1 MNRALGIIFTIVAI
15 AAMVFA
21 ILNWGNYKSLCF
33 TNTEAESESEEIIPV
48 EEVEMEMIEEVTEEP
63 TPIVEEEVMPTEQAD
78 SLANS

>member
-33 TNTEAESESEEIIPV
+33 TKAETESEEVIPV
-48 EEVEMEMIEEVTEEP
+48 EEVEMEIIEKATEEP
-63 TPIVEEEVMPTEQAD
+63 TPIVEEVAPIENVD
-78 SLANS
+78 SLANN

>member
-1 MNRALGIIFTIVAI
+1 MNRVLGIIFTIVAI

-33 TNTEAESESEEIIPV
+33 TKAETESEEVIPV
-48 EEVEMEMIEEVTEEP
+48 DEVEMEMIKEVTEEP
-63 TPIVEEEVMPTEQAD
+63 TPIVEEVAPIENVD

>member
-33 TNTEAESESEEIIPV
+33 TKAEAESEEIIPV
-48 EEVEMEMIEEVTEEP
+48 EEVEMEMIEEVTDEP

>member
-33 TNTEAESESEEIIPV
+33 TNTETESEEIIPV

>member
-1 MNRALGIIFTIVAI
+1 MNRALGIIFTIVAV

-33 TNTEAESESEEIIPV
+33 TNTETESEEIIPV

-63 TPIVEEEVMPTEQAD
+63 TPIVEEVAPIENVD
-78 SLANS
+78 SLANN

>member
-1 MNRALGIIFTIVAI
+1 MNRVLGIIFTIVAI

-33 TNTEAESESEEIIPV
+33 TKAETESEEIIPV
-48 EEVEMEMIEEVTEEP
+48 EEVEMEIIEEVTEEP
-63 TPIVEEEVMPTEQAD
+63 TPIVEEVAPIENVD

>member
-1 MNRALGIIFTIVAI
+1 MNRVLGIIFTIVAI

-33 TNTEAESESEEIIPV
+33 TKAETQSEEIIPV
-48 EEVEMEMIEEVTEEP
+48 EEVEMEMIEEATEEP
-63 TPIVEEEVMPTEQAD
+63 TPIVEEVAPIENVD

>member
-1 MNRALGIIFTIVAI
+1 MNRVLGIIFTIVAI

-33 TNTEAESESEEIIPV
+33 TKAETESEEVIPV
-48 EEVEMEMIEEVTEEP
+48 DEVEMEIIEEVTEEP
-63 TPIVEEEVMPTEQAD
+63 TPIVEEVAPIENVD

>member
-33 TNTEAESESEEIIPV
+33 TNTESEEIIPV

-63 TPIVEEEVMPTEQAD
+63 TPIVEEVAPIENVD
-78 SLANS
+78 SLANN

>member
-1 MNRALGIIFTIVAI
+1 MNRVLGIIFTIVAI

-33 TNTEAESESEEIIPV
+33 TKAETESEEVIPV
-48 EEVEMEMIEEVTEEP
+48 EEVEMEMIEEATEEP
-63 TPIVEEEVMPTEQAD
+63 TPIVEEVAPIENVD

>member
-1 MNRALGIIFTIVAI
+1 MNRVLGIIFTIVAV

-33 TNTEAESESEEIIPV
+33 TKAETESEEIIPV

-63 TPIVEEEVMPTEQAD
+63 TPIVEEVAPIENVD
-78 SLANS
+78 SLANN

>member
-1 MNRALGIIFTIVAI
+1 MNRALGIIFTIVAV

-33 TNTEAESESEEIIPV
+33 TNTEAESEEIIPV
-48 EEVEMEMIEEVTEEP
+48 EEIEMEMIEEVTEEP

>member
-33 TNTEAESESEEIIPV
+33 TNTETQSEEIIPV

>member
-33 TNTEAESESEEIIPV
+33 TKAETQSEEIIPA
-48 EEVEMEMIEEVTEEP
+48 EEVEMEMIEEVTDEP

>member
-1 MNRALGIIFTIVAI
+1 MNRVLGIIFTIVAI

-33 TNTEAESESEEIIPV
+33 TKAETENEEVIPV
-48 EEVEMEMIEEVTEEP
+48 EEVEMEIIEEATEEP
-63 TPIVEEEVMPTEQAD
+63 TPIVEEVAPIENVD

>member
-33 TNTEAESESEEIIPV
+33 TNSEAKSEEIIPV
-48 EEVEMEMIEEVTEEP
+48 EEVEMIEEVTEEP
-63 TPIVEEEVMPTEQAD
+63 TPIVEEVAPIENVD
-78 SLANS
+78 SLANN

>member
-1 MNRALGIIFTIVAI
+1 MNRVLGIIFTIVAI

-33 TNTEAESESEEIIPV
+33 TKAETESEEVIPV

-63 TPIVEEEVMPTEQAD
+63 TPIVEEVAPIENVD

>member
-1 MNRALGIIFTIVAI
+1 MNRVLGIIFTIVAI

-33 TNTEAESESEEIIPV
+33 TKAETESEEVIPV
-48 EEVEMEMIEEVTEEP
+48 DEVEMEIIEEVTEEP

>member
-1 MNRALGIIFTIVAI
+1 MNRVLGIIFTIVAI

-33 TNTEAESESEEIIPV
+33 TKAETESEEVIPV

-63 TPIVEEEVMPTEQAD
+63 TPIVEEVAPIENVD
-78 SLANS
+78 SLANN